1 MEENEKIVLVF
12 LSIALIGLS
21 VARWY
26 YMDKTVQHI
35 DLVVIGLVVAAFVI
49 HLIPFD
55 KLTSI
60 KAGGIEVSLEK
71 PEIKAA
77 IQTANSDQIKNDEL
91 LSELELLNRELA
103 AIPGSRVMWIDDSPS
118 KIVTARR
125 LLRALGVTV
134 VPATSSEMADEIF
147 KRDKDFDLII
157 TETQRLGDSYKF
169 NNGVKIHEGVNYI
182 VKIRNSND
190 EVISKLPVIFF
201 SSYDWPLL
209 VEYTRPARE
218 TLPEPQISNSI
229 NDLIVKVIKEIYS
242 SRSKPIEYKNEKQP
256 SKVEGEA

>member
-1 MEENEKIVLVF
+1 MENEKIVLGV
-12 LSIALIGLS
+12 LSVALISLAG
-21 VARWY
+21 ARWY

-71 PEIKAA
+71 TEIKAA

-103 AIPGSRVMWIDDSPS
+103 AIPGSRVVWIDDSPS

-147 KRDKDFDLII
+147 KRDRDFDLII
-157 TETQRLGDSYKF
+157 TETQRLGDSYIL
-169 NNGVKIHEGVNYI
+169 NNGDHIHEGVNYI

-190 EVISKLPVIFF
+190 EVVSKLPVIFF
-201 SSYDWPLL
+201 SAYDWPLL
-209 VEYTRPARE
+209 VSYTRPARE

-256 SKVEGEA
+256 SKVEGET